1 MRRREVLLAVGAMIA
16 TRHARAQAPR
26 VARVALVFAPHA
38 KDVSAWERAFLE
50 ELRERGFAQG
60 RNLAFE
66 VRYADGDARRVP
78 ALVDEVIALRPDVLV
93 AFESV
98 AKVMRAKTAVI
109 PIVLTHSSD
118 PVELGLA
125 QSLSHPGGNVTGVA
139 LNHELLSAK
148 VLEML
153 KEMLPRLSRVGLLLD
168 STAPG
173 ARLIEANA
181 RKAATGLGL
190 SITAYFAG
198 SREELEKSLA
208 GIGRDRPDALV
219 FASIAPALL
228 SHSDLIFAQVSRDRL
243 PFAIGVGILTESPF
257 VIAFGPNIAQAY
269 RDAARYVERIL
280 KGARPEELPIQQPTR
295 FTLTVNL
302 KHAQALGIKVP
313 QSLLLRADR
322 VIE

>member
-1 MRRREVLLAVGAMIA
+1 VRRREALLALAAMIA
-16 TRHARAQAPR
+16 AGDARAQAPR

-38 KDVSAWERAFLE
+38 KDVAAWEHAFVD

-60 RNLAFE
+60 RNLVFE
-66 VRYADGDARRVP
+66 ARYANGDARRVP
-78 ALVDEVIALRPDVLV
+78 ALVDEAIALRPDVLV
-93 AFESV
+93 GFESV
-98 AKVMRAKTAVI
+98 AKVMRAKTAAI

-153 KEMLPRLSRVGLLLD
+153 KELLPRLSRVGLLLD

-181 RKAATGLGL
+181 RKAATSLGL
-190 SITAYFAG
+190 SVTAYFAG
-198 SREELEKSLA
+198 NREELEKALA

-219 FASIAPALL
+219 FASVAPALL
-228 SHSDLIFAQVSRDRL
+228 SHSDLIYAQVSRDRL
-243 PFAIGVGILTESPF
+243 PFALAAGALTENPF

-280 KGARPEELPIQQPTR
+280 KGAKPHELSIQQPTR

-302 KHAQALGIKVP
+302 KHAQALGIRVP